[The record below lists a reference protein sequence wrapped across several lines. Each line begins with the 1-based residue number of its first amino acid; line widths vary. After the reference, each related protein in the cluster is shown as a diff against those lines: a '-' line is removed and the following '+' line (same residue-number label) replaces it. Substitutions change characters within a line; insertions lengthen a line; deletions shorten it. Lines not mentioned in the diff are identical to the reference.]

1 MQIAVVGLGLIG
13 GSIAKAIK
21 TNTQH
26 TVYGTD
32 LQPSVV
38 WRAKLLEAV
47 DGELTDAL
55 LPQCDAVI
63 VALYPADTVAWVQA
77 HADRI
82 RKGAL
87 VVDCCGVKQL
97 VCDGVRQAARQHGFT
112 FIGGHPMAGIERSG
126 FEHSQGAL
134 FRNASMILT
143 PEPDIDIAALERAKQ
158 FFLSIGFGRITI
170 RTAAEHDQ
178 VIAYTSQLA
187 HVLSSAYIGSP
198 TAARHSGLSAGSFQD
213 MTRVATLNAPM
224 WRELF
229 LDNRD
234 NLIAELDGLI
244 ARLTQY
250 GDALRAGDAAALER
264 LLREGTER
272 KAQSAKEAG

>member
-13 GSIAKAIK
+13 GSIAKAMK

-26 TVYGTD
+26 TVYGAD
-32 LQPSVV
+32 LQPSIV
-38 WRAKLLEAV
+38 WRAKLLEAI
-47 DGELTDAL
+47 DGELTEAL
-55 LPQCDAVI
+55 LPQCDIVI
-63 VALYPADTVAWVQA
+63 VALYPADTVSWLRA

-82 RKGAL
+82 RGGAL
-87 VVDCCGVKQL
+87 VVDCCGVKQP
-97 VCDGVRQAARQHGFT
+97 VCDGVRETARQHGFT

-126 FEHSQGAL
+126 FEHSQDTL

-143 PEPDIDIAALERAKQ
+143 PEPDIDIAVLERAKK

-198 TAARHSGLSAGSFQD
+198 TAERHSGLSAGSFQD

-229 LDNRD
+229 LDNRE
-234 NLIAELDGLI
+234 NLIAEIDGLI
-244 ARLTQY
+244 ARLKQY
-250 GDALRAGDAAALER
+250 GDALRASDAGRLEQ
-264 LLREGTER
+264 LLREGAER
-272 KAQSAKEAG
+272 KARCAKEGE

>member
-13 GSIAKAIK
+13 GSIAKAMK

-26 TVYGTD
+26 TVYGAD

-38 WRAKLLEAV
+38 WRAKLLEAI
-47 DGELTDAL
+47 DGELTEAL
-55 LPQCDAVI
+55 LPQCDIVI
-63 VALYPADTVAWVQA
+63 VALYPADTVSWLRA

-82 RKGAL
+82 RGGAL
-87 VVDCCGVKQL
+87 VVDCCGVKQP
-97 VCDGVRQAARQHGFT
+97 VCDGVRETARQHGFT

-126 FEHSQGAL
+126 FEHSQDTL

-143 PEPDIDIAALERAKQ
+143 PEPDIDIAVLERAKK

-198 TAARHSGLSAGSFQD
+198 TAERHSGLSAGSFQD

-229 LDNRD
+229 LDNRE
-234 NLIAELDGLI
+234 NLIAEIDGLI
-244 ARLTQY
+244 ARLKQY
-250 GDALRAGDAAALER
+250 GDALRASDAGRLEQ
-264 LLREGTER
+264 LLREGAER
-272 KAQSAKEAG
+272 KARCAKEGE

>member
-13 GSIAKAIK
+13 GSIAKAMK

-26 TVYGTD
+26 TVYGVD

-38 WRAKLLEAV
+38 WRAKLLEAI
-47 DGELTDAL
+47 DGELTEAL
-55 LPQCDAVI
+55 LPQCDIVI
-63 VALYPADTVAWVQA
+63 VALYPADTVSWLRA

-82 RKGAL
+82 RGGAL
-87 VVDCCGVKQL
+87 VVDCCGVKQP
-97 VCDGVRQAARQHGFT
+97 VCDGVRETARQHGFT

-126 FEHSQGAL
+126 FEHSQDTL

-143 PEPDIDIAALERAKQ
+143 PEPDIDIAVLERAKK

-198 TAARHSGLSAGSFQD
+198 TAERHSGLSAGSFQD

-229 LDNRD
+229 LDNRE
-234 NLIAELDGLI
+234 NLIAEIDGLI
-244 ARLTQY
+244 ARLKQY
-250 GDALRAGDAAALER
+250 GDALRASDAGRLEQ
-264 LLREGTER
+264 LLREGAER
-272 KAQSAKEAG
+272 KARCAKEGE

>member
-1 MQIAVVGLGLIG
+1 MHIAVVGLGLIG

-26 TVYGTD
+26 TVYGAD

-38 WRAKLLEAV
+38 WRAKLLEAI
-47 DGELTDAL
+47 DGELTDEL

-63 VALYPADTVAWVQA
+63 VALYPADTIAWLTS
-77 HADRI
+77 HAESI

-87 VVDCCGVKQL
+87 VVDCCGVKQI
-97 VCDGVRQAARQHGFT
+97 VCDGVGQTAREHGFT

-126 FEHSQGAL
+126 FEHSQGTL
-134 FRNASMILT
+134 FQNASMILT
-143 PEPDIDIAALERAKQ
+143 PEPDIDIAELERAKK

-178 VIAYTSQLA
+178 VVAYTSQLA
-187 HVLSSAYIGSP
+187 HVLSSAYIQSP
-198 TAARHSGLSAGSFQD
+198 TALRHSGLSAGSFQD

-229 LDNRD
+229 LDNRE
-234 NLIAELDGLI
+234 NLIAEIDGLA

-250 GDALRAGDAAALER
+250 GDALRAGDAARLEQ
-264 LLREGTER
+264 LLQEGAER
-272 KAQSAKEAG
+272 KARCAEEGK